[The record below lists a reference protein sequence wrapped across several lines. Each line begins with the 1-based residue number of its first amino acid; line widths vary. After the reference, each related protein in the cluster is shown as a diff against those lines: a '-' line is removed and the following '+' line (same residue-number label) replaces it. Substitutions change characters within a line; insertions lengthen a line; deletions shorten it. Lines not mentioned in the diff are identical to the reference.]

1 MKYYLLILI
10 LMAMVSCHNLTDQKS
25 NSMENQKVE
34 ELKNIL
40 NTQEK
45 WVKVHAAEF
54 LIWSDLEIDSVKE
67 AFLDQEELCDTVA
80 QYRIGIWR
88 VLNQA
93 SKLTAEK
100 EIYLKKITTA
110 FQAGPDSLHALET
123 LAKLKQPISIE
134 QPQFATQILQAQEI
148 TSFEIYG
155 LWNLYHDPKIDKAEI
170 INRLLALLNDAKQS
184 DLNKTIVSYVLRYL
198 EISKNVQQKILQIDL
213 DALSKPVQ
221 LQLLAT
227 ILINFDLQKQGYDMY
242 KQKLLAL
249 KQVPNYL
256 PTVIL
261 ALSAKDMPENRVEIE
276 QLASIL
282 SDTTTSTYNPDNH
295 ATANYAWLQ
304 FHRLVKN
311 KN

>member
-1 MKYYLLILI
+1 MKYYPLLLILI
-10 LMAMVSCHNLTDQKS
+10 SVVSCNSPTDHTS
-25 NSMENQKVE
+25 NSMEKKKID

-54 LIWSDLEIDSVKE
+54 LIWEDLEIDLVKKS
-67 AFLDQEELCDTVA
+67 FLYEEKLFDTVA

-93 SKLTAEK
+93 SKSTAER
-100 EIYLKKITTA
+100 EIYLKKITAA

-123 LAKLKQPISIE
+123 LAKLKQPISLE
-134 QPQFATQILQAQEI
+134 EPQFANQILQAQEI

-155 LWNLYHDPKIDKAEI
+155 LWNLYHDPKIDKAKI
-170 INRLLALLNDAKQS
+170 TDRLIALLNDPKQS
-184 DLNKTIVSYVLRYL
+184 DLNKTIVSYVFRYL
-198 EISKNVQQKILQIDL
+198 EISKNVQKKLIQIDL

-221 LQLLAT
+221 LQLLAS
-227 ILINFDLQKQGYDMY
+227 ILINFGLDEQQYDVY

-249 KQVPNYL
+249 KQVPNYV
-256 PTVIL
+256 TAVIL
-261 ALSAKDMPENRVEIE
+261 ALSAKDMPENGAEIE
-276 QLASIL
+276 QLATIL
-282 SDTTTSTYNPDNH
+282 SDTTASIYNPDNH

-304 FHRLVKN
+304 FHRLAQK
-311 KN
+311 